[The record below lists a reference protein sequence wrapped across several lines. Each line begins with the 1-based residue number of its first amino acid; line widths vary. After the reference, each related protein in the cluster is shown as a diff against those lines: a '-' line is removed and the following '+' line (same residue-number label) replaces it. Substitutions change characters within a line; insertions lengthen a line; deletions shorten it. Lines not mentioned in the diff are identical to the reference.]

1 MNSANKPNKL
11 ALNQE
16 TLRLLN
22 VNPLDVPNF
31 GTNLRTQCVQCDTL
45 QLGCT
50 I

>member
-1 MNSANKPNKL
+1 MNSIKKPKL
-11 ALNQE
+11 ILKQE

-22 VNPLDVPNF
+22 QKPLDNPNF
-31 GTNLRTQCVQCDTL
+31 GTNVRTHCVHCDTL

>member
-1 MNSANKPNKL
+1 MKSATTPTKL

-22 VNPLDVPNF
+22 SNSANPNF
-31 GTNLRTQCVQCDTL
+31 GTNVRTKCVQCDTL